1 MGRHSAAGKGKKK
14 ARDGGGRT
22 GARSGSGSG
31 PDAGPG
37 SAAGRRSGSG
47 SGSDAGP
54 RPPLPRRGDTGP
66 IPRISDT
73 GPIPRVT
80 DTGPVP
86 RVPGGARTVSGTGEM
101 PRFRDTGP
109 VPRVGGTGPIPR
121 VSDTGPV
128 PRVGGTGPMPRVSDT
143 GPIPRAAGTGP
154 IPRVSGT
161 GPIPRV
167 TDTGPTP
174 RVADTGSMRRVAAPG
189 GPPAA
194 HGMPSPP
201 RTPRRAPMDDTGE
214 RPLGHPEHR
223 EPGGGWGSPPYEQPA
238 RGLGTATVA
247 ATPTPVRQDYLDA
260 FDGPGPGHA
269 AAPAPRR
276 PGEVPEPAPA
286 PDDYGRPPPDDGDG
300 PPDDFAAAL
309 QSTGG
314 SHRRRQR
321 TTNRGRVA
329 TGVAAAVVTCAL
341 AAAIAGQ
348 VSDGRAKRADAAAAD
363 ERKQRA
369 GADDSASRS
378 GDRDDPAGSG
388 DSGDSGADEDARA
401 VPATYTEKMATTYPL
416 SRDLTGSGKL
426 TAVPGGDK
434 APGRGEVI
442 AYRVDVEAG
451 LPLDGELF
459 ASAVHKT
466 LNDERSWGGRGDR
479 TFERVGPGEESAF
492 VITLAS
498 PGTTDEWCAKSGLD
512 TSDEDVSCDSA
523 ATERVMINAF
533 RWAQGSKTYGDD
545 IHAYRQMLINHEV
558 GHRLG
563 NGHVGCSQDGALAP
577 VMMQQTKY
585 LSTDGATCKPNAWP
599 FPRD

>member
-1 MGRHSAAGKGKKK
+1 MGRHSAAGKGKKQ
-14 ARDGGGRT
+14 ARKGGGT
-22 GARSGSGSG
+22 GQESG
-31 PDAGPG
+31 A
-37 SAAGRRSGSG
+37 
-47 SGSDAGP
+47 

-86 RVPGGARTVSGTGEM
+86 RVPGGARTVTGTGEM
-101 PRFRDTGP
+101 PRFGDTGP
-109 VPRVGGTGPIPR
+109 APRHGGTGP
-121 VSDTGPV
+121 V
-128 PRVGGTGPMPRVSDT
+128 
-143 GPIPRAAGTGP
+143 
-154 IPRVSGT
+154 
-161 GPIPRV
+161 PRV

-174 RVADTGSMRRVAAPG
+174 RVTDTGPLPRVRGTGPVPRVTDTGPVPRVTDTGSMRRVAGPG
-189 GPPAA
+189 GPPSG
-194 HGMPSPP
+194 HGMPRPP
-201 RTPRRAPMDDTGE
+201 RTSRTAPMAPMDDTGE
-214 RPLGHPEHR
+214 HPLGHPEHR
-223 EPGGGWGSPPYEQPA
+223 EPGGGWGSPPYEQPV

-247 ATPTPVRQDYLDA
+247 ATPTPVRQEYLDA
-260 FDGPGPGHA
+260 FDGPGPGRTA
-269 AAPAPRR
+269 DPAERPRGDV
-276 PGEVPEPAPA
+276 PGPAPA
-286 PDDYGRPPPDDGDG
+286 ADDQGWPPGGDGDG

-314 SHRRRQR
+314 GHRRRQR
-321 TTNRGRVA
+321 PANRGRVV
-329 TGVAAAVVTCAL
+329 TGVAAAFVTCAL

-363 ERKQRA
+363 ARKQR
-369 GADDSASRS
+369 GAADGSASRS

-388 DSGDSGADEDARA
+388 DRAGPGAGRNAQA
-401 VPATYTEKMATTYPL
+401 APATYGEKMAATYPL
-416 SRDLTGSGKL
+416 SRSLTGSGKL

-434 APGRGEVI
+434 APGRGQVV
-442 AYRVDVEAG
+442 AYRVDVEEG

-466 LNDERSWGGRGDR
+466 LNDERSWGGQGDR

-512 TSDEDVSCDSA
+512 TSDQDVSCDSA

-545 IHAYRQMLINHEV
+545 IHAYRRMLINHEV

-563 NGHVGCSQDGALAP
+563 NGHVGCERDGALAP

-585 LSTDGATCKPNAWP
+585 LSTDGVTCKPNPWP